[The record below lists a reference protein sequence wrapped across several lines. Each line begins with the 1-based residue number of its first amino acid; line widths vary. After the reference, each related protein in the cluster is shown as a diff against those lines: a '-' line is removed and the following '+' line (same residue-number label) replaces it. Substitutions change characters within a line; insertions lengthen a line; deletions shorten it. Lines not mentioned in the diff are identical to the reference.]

1 MQANISDM
9 TEAKQKSAY
18 QILCVTI
25 YIGTSIYR
33 YPSSLLSSTEAR
45 FSSFAKLFSP
55 MSYLAAA
62 RKGQLYPSRHRP
74 PGVYRPPATPF
85 FDYTAFFHAKPPIAK
100 PKIMTSWRKP
110 LMTSKELPND
120 DARRLR
126 SIDLRCALMK
136 PPTPMIAPKT
146 EQTQKVS
153 KSKPKALRA
162 TLRATRRRATSP
174 PSGTSVSSWFM
185 VVWMLMAV
193 RLLTGCAQ
201 MATSFFK

>member
-1 MQANISDM
+1 
-9 TEAKQKSAY
+9 
-18 QILCVTI
+18 VTI

-45 FSSFAKLFSP
+45 ISSFANIFSP

-74 PGVYRPPATPF
+74 PSVYRPPATPF
-85 FDYTAFFHAKPPIAK
+85 FDYTAFFNAKPPTAK
-100 PKIMTSWRKP
+100 PQIMTSWRKP

-136 PPTPMIAPKT
+136 PLTPMIAPKT

-162 TLRATRRRATSP
+162 TRRRASSP
-174 PSGTSVSSWFM
+174 PTSVSSWFM